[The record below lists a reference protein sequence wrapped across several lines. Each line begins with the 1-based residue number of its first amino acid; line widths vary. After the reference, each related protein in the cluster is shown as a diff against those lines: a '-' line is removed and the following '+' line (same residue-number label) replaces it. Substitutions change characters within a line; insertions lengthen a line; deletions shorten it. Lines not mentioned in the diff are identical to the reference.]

1 MPWSEGLDE
10 PIRRVIERVV
20 EADYSPLRVWA
31 SPGTGKTTAL
41 IRRVARLLEQGHD
54 GCRMLVVTF
63 TRTAAYDLVTKLQR
77 LKVPGCETVNASTLH
92 GFCFSTLAKERVFQ
106 ITGRVPRPLLCPS
119 TKNKFEVDFLLHD
132 LPDRF
137 KGLRI
142 KAYRLRGF
150 EAAWARLQSD
160 EPGFAQ
166 SPADVDFQNEL
177 LAWLKFHRAM
187 LIGELI
193 PETLSY
199 LRDNPACEERNAF
212 DHVIVDEYQDLNKAE
227 QVLIDLLAEDR
238 NLVVAGD
245 DDQSIYSFK
254 FAHPEGIIEFPE
266 KHPGTHTEPLAE
278 SLRCPIQ
285 VIEIAN
291 SLISHNSRPDSTRCI
306 RPAPTARAGEIDI
319 VQWMSLEEEASGL
332 AQVIRLFIFKHNV
345 APGTILVLAPRRVIA
360 HEIRRHLQNL
370 DINAH
375 SFFPEE
381 ALDSDGA
388 KERYTLLTLLTNPKD
403 RIALRCWL
411 GFGDPELRNEAYK
424 YLRAYCEKSGT
435 EPWDTLDNLEDGA
448 LTIPGAEELGERF
461 RELKAELLKLQGL
474 ELGALVNE
482 LFPEGDLQVD
492 MIRGLAL
499 EAMTS
504 CNNAS
509 ELREELRER
518 TTQPEL
524 PTEGEFVRIMS
535 LHKGKGLTADLVIIP
550 GCVEGFIPTWDENAP
565 QDVERRQIEEQRRLF
580 YMAITRT
587 TNRAIISSFRR
598 VDAATAHTMRAKF
611 QQHIGREKVQTQASR
626 FMAELGTSASQPI
639 RGEQL
644 IKRLN
649 SA

>member
-1 MPWSEGLDE
+1 
-10 PIRRVIERVV
+10 
-20 EADYSPLRVWA
+20 
-31 SPGTGKTTAL
+31 
-41 IRRVARLLEQGHD
+41 
-54 GCRMLVVTF
+54 MLVVTF
-63 TRTAAYDLVTKLQR
+63 TRTAAYDLVTKLQS
-77 LKVPGCETVNASTLH
+77 LKVSGCDTVNASTLH

-119 TKNKFEVDFLLHD
+119 AKNKFEVDFLLHD

-142 KAYRLRGF
+142 KAYRLRAF

-166 SPADVDFQNEL
+166 SPAEVDFQNEL

-199 LRDNPACEERNAF
+199 LRDNPACEERNTF

-291 SLISHNSRPDSTRCI
+291 SLISHNRRPDSTRCI
-306 RPAPTARAGEIDI
+306 RPAPTARAGEIHI

-332 AQVIRLFIFKHNV
+332 AQVIRLFISNHNV

-360 HEIRRHLQNL
+360 YEIRRHLQNL
-370 DINAH
+370 NINAH

-381 ALDSDGA
+381 ALDSDRA
-388 KERYTLLTLLTNPKD
+388 KERYTLLTLLANPKD
-403 RIALRCWL
+403 RVALRCWL
-411 GFGDPELRNEAYK
+411 GFGDPELRKEAYK
-424 YLRAYCEKSGT
+424 YLREYCEKSGT
-435 EPWDTLDNLEDGA
+435 EPWHTLENLENGA
-448 LTIPGAEELGERF
+448 ITIPGTEELVERL
-461 RELKAELLKLQGL
+461 RELKAELYKLQGL
-474 ELGALVNE
+474 ELGVLVNE
-482 LFPEGDLQVD
+482 LFPEGDPQLYT
-492 MIRGLAL
+492 IHGLAL
-499 EAMTS
+499 EAITS
-504 CNNAS
+504 CKNAL
-509 ELREELRER
+509 ELREELCER

-550 GCVEGFIPTWDENAP
+550 GCVEGFIPTWDENSP
-565 QDVERRQIEEQRRLF
+565 LEEEKRQIEEQRRLF

-587 TNRAIISSFRR
+587 THRAIISSFRR
-598 VDAATAHTMRAKF
+598 IPSATAHTMRAKF
-611 QQHIGREKVQTQASR
+611 QQYRGRENVQTKASR
-626 FMAELGTSASQPI
+626 FMADLGTSAPQPI
-639 RGEQL
+639 RGEQF
-644 IKRLN
+644 IKRLK